1 MSQHHHRLRVVML
14 VRFWFLSHL
23 NGKYVYIYAKGE
35 ITIQCCATGLSPFQ
49 NAYADLQIVN
59 WFDQIYYTPQEIGDI
74 DKNGICLPN
83 FTIIINIHLFKPFN
97 YFYIKYQQLL
107 ILIINI
113 N

>member
-1 MSQHHHRLRVVML
+1 MYICQGRLTPSSV
-14 VRFWFLSHL
+14 
-23 NGKYVYIYAKGE
+23 
-35 ITIQCCATGLSPFQ
+35 ATGSSPFQ

-74 DKNGICLPN
+74 DRNRICLPN

>member
-1 MSQHHHRLRVVML
+1 MRMPIYK
-14 VRFWFLSHL
+14 LSIGL
-23 NGKYVYIYAKGE
+23 TKS
-35 ITIQCCATGLSPFQ
+35 ITP
-49 NAYADLQIVN
+49 
-59 WFDQIYYTPQEIGDI
+59 PEIGDI
-74 DKNGICLPN
+74 DTNGICLHN